1 MYQNSGTYKTFSKV
15 KSSVIIELH
24 VYHLL
29 VMNELSVSSYIYNFL
44 SKFPKKKIW
53 TIKAITYYA
62 WINFVLLYSYCPNFK
77 KKKILKQLRYY
88 AWTHFAL

>member
-44 SKFPKKKIW
+44 SKFPKKKNLN
-53 TIKAITYYA
+53 Y
-62 WINFVLLYSYCPNFK
+62 
-77 KKKILKQLRYY
+77 
-88 AWTHFAL
+88 

>member
-44 SKFPKKKIW
+44 SKFPKKK
-53 TIKAITYYA
+53 KSE
-62 WINFVLLYSYCPNFK
+62 L
-77 KKKILKQLRYY
+77 LKQLL
-88 AWTHFAL
+88 TMHE